1 VRKLSKTLILPSN
14 LRELG
19 LVASLEILIKDL
31 QSVTKLEF
39 LLLTNGLE
47 EYSLNEE
54 QKTTLFRIV
63 QEQVSNILKYS
74 EATNVIIDLTSHESK
89 VKLLIGDNGK
99 GFDPAVKAKGIGFH
113 NIASRAKLFNG
124 SMSIDS
130 SIGNGCR
137 VAVSIYCEQVKS
149 FEVA

>member
-1 VRKLSKTLILPSN
+1 
-14 LRELG
+14 
-19 LVASLEILIKDL
+19 
-31 QSVTKLEF
+31 
-39 LLLTNGLE
+39 
-47 EYSLNEE
+47 
-54 QKTTLFRIV
+54 V